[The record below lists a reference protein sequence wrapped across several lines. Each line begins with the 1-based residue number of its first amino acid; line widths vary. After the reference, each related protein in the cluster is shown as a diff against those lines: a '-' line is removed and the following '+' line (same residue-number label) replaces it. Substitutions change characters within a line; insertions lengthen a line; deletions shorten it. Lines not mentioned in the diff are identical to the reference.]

1 MQHMRYDDPTDPSH
15 TPHVPPAATATV
27 LHVTDCY
34 AGGIPVA
41 IDAYVRNAPAGVE
54 HHLLAEVPVGASV
67 DDSLFD
73 RFASVTALGRS
84 RLGAV
89 RAIRSARRRT
99 GADIVHAHSSFAG
112 AYARVAMRSSPRS
125 RIVYTPHCYAFERAD
140 LPRWSRRAFRA
151 VEWLLSFNVETIA
164 ACSEGEAATAERR
177 GPLRPRV
184 VHVPNVVAVPPPSA
198 RRNDDPD
205 LHRPLRVTSLG
216 RIAPQKDPMRFAEA
230 VASIRSGGVEV
241 APVWMGG
248 GRVDDVTR
256 LETAG
261 VEVTGWIPHA
271 EVGSRLARSDVYLH
285 TAAWEGFPLAVLE
298 AVQAGVPTLVRPIA
312 AFGALPDVLTLDRG
326 LEVMVARRLAGPEAF
341 ATWAERNVSRWSERL
356 KDHTPARQRAA
367 LAEAY
372 RIPQVA

>member
-1 MQHMRYDDPTDPSH
+1 MT
-15 TPHVPPAATATV
+15 TV

-41 IDAYVRNAPAGVE
+41 IEAYVRNSPPGVE
-54 HHLLAEVPVGASV
+54 HHLLAQIPDGAPV
-67 DDSLFD
+67 DDTLSD
-73 RFASVTALGRS
+73 CFASVTALGRR
-84 RLGAV
+84 RLAAV
-89 RAIRSARRRT
+89 RAIRRVRRRT

-112 AYARVAMRSSPRS
+112 AYARVALRSSPRT

-140 LPRWSRRAFRA
+140 LSVWSRRMFRA

-164 ACSEGEAATAERR
+164 ACSEGEAEAAERR

-184 VHVPNVVAVPPPSA
+184 VHVPNVVAVPLPDD
-198 RRNDDPD
+198 RRDDPGQ
-205 LHRPLRVTSLG
+205 HRPLRVASLG

-230 VASIRSGGVEV
+230 IASIRASGVEV

-248 GRVDDVTR
+248 GRVEDVTR
-256 LETAG
+256 LERAG
-261 VEVTGWIPHA
+261 VDVTGWIPHA
-271 EVGSRLARSDVYLH
+271 EVGSRLVQSDVYLH

-312 AFGALPDVLTLDRG
+312 AFGVVPDALTLEGG
-326 LEVMVARRLAGPEAF
+326 LEAMVASRLAGPQAF
-341 ATWAERNVSRWSERL
+341 AAWAERNVSRWSERL

>member
-1 MQHMRYDDPTDPSH
+1 MRYDDPADSSR
-15 TPHVPPAATATV
+15 TPLVTSAATATV

-54 HHLLAEVPVGASV
+54 HHLLAQVPDGATLDEALV
-67 DDSLFD
+67 E
-73 RFASVTALGRS
+73 RFASVDRLGRS
-84 RLGAV
+84 RVGAV
-89 RAIRSARRRT
+89 LAIRRARRRI

-112 AYARVAMRSSPRS
+112 AYARVALRSSPRT

-140 LPRWSRRAFRA
+140 LSVWSRRTFRA

-164 ACSEGEAATAERR
+164 ACSEGEAAAAERR

-184 VHVPNVVAVPPPSA
+184 VHVPNVVAVPPPGA
-198 RRNDDPD
+198 RRNDLD
-205 LHRPLRVTSLG
+205 LHRPLRVASLG

-230 VASIRSGGVEV
+230 IASIRASGVEV

-248 GRVDDVTR
+248 GRVEDATR
-256 LETAG
+256 LEAAG
-261 VEVTGWIPHA
+261 VDVTGWIPHA
-271 EVGSRLARSDVYLH
+271 EVGSRLVQSDVYLH

-312 AFGALPDVLTLDRG
+312 AFGVVPDALTLEGG
-326 LEVMVARRLAGPEAF
+326 LEAMVASRLAGPKAF
-341 ATWAERNVSRWSERL
+341 AAWAERNVSRWSERL